1 MSELLE
7 SEGLSPL
14 SDKPKKSKK
23 NKKNKK
29 KKKNQVI
36 EKEEKINEEIICD
49 GCCYERDEPKVLN
62 KIRYKCNE
70 CADYDLCEDC
80 YQSRELFHPGH
91 SFTKIEV
98 KKSDKKIDI
107 GNKVELIE
115 PETNKQTKIN
125 QNQNQNQKNN
135 QDNKNHIKIESL
147 SFPQSIDIKKNEN
160 IKDRKKEK
168 SNKIDNTKY
177 KSIPI
182 QSLFSK
188 SPENKVVKSLNFST
202 PPQIK
207 KTESIQQTMAQHLI
221 SQQPVQVSQQ
231 QPIQIQQQQQVQI
244 QEQTSQQLSQPPQ
257 IYIQQPIQPPQPQ
270 SQSQPQPQSQSQ
282 PSSQPQTQQIYQQP
296 QQQSPSQQQKTNYN
310 FHSADPMQYNSYLL
324 DPQLQYG
331 NTQYIDNSN
340 LYQTPPGFK
349 SYNLFDTSHLYN
361 NGYMQLSN
369 DHLMSEII
377 KEYPFLCDSGINI
390 NHLCGT
396 DLENLSY
403 QQLDILQDYCFYLA
417 KRISD
422 LKVNKAMQLRNY
434 Q

>member
-98 KKSDKKIDI
+98 KKSDKKVDI

-115 PETNKQTKIN
+115 PETNKQTKI
-125 QNQNQNQKNN
+125 NQNQNQKNN

-221 SQQPVQVSQQ
+221 QQQPVQISQQPVQVSQQ
-231 QPIQIQQQQQVQI
+231 QPIQI

-270 SQSQPQPQSQSQ
+270 SQPQPEPQ
-282 PSSQPQTQQIYQQP
+282 PSSQPQTQQIYQQS
-296 QQQSPSQQQKTNYN
+296 QQQSPSQQQKSNYN

-349 SYNLFDTSHLYN
+349 SYNLFDTSRLYN

>member
-98 KKSDKKIDI
+98 KKSDKKVDI

-115 PETNKQTKIN
+115 PETNKQTKI
-125 QNQNQNQKNN
+125 NQNQNQKNN

-221 SQQPVQVSQQ
+221 QQQPIQISQQPVQVSQQ
-231 QPIQIQQQQQVQI
+231 QPIQI

-270 SQSQPQPQSQSQ
+270 SQPQPEPQ
-282 PSSQPQTQQIYQQP
+282 PSSQPQTQQIYQQS
-296 QQQSPSQQQKTNYN
+296 QQQSPSQQQKSNYN

-349 SYNLFDTSHLYN
+349 SYNLFDTSRLYN